1 VSFTDFCKL
10 FKNQLIM
17 VSPSFMPNILR
28 IQLYLNLIIVLFSGS
43 NAPLY
48 SQNGNLPALLSVIKD
63 EKANDTA
70 RILAMTELAYNY
82 WTTKSDSTNLL
93 ASQAIKL
100 SKGIHYS
107 KGLGRSYFVFG
118 TYYNNLGNSKRA
130 LAEYDSAL
138 DYSKRISDLLNIGRI
153 YNGLGNLFANFGDY
167 EKALNYHF
175 RSLKIKESQND
186 AAGIGNSLNNIGNI
200 YYRLGNYD
208 KALDYCFKSLALR
221 KSRNDSQGIAASKNN
236 IALIYD
242 KLGDETKSLV
252 YFFEALRSFKEDGI
266 QRGITYACH
275 DIAQVYMKQ
284 KQYDKALEYLIEG
297 LHTAELM
304 KSTERI
310 ADFKVSFTHY
320 YNALGRY
327 AEVNKNAEEA
337 LRLAQESGL
346 LDYARVAYQEMAVAA
361 FNTGQFKQA
370 YLFQSRF
377 MALTDSIQN
386 EKKIEKALEE
396 EFNFNEEKNK
406 LEQEKKDLIYQNRA
420 MKQQWLLYGTLIAL
434 AGVVTIAILFYRS
447 SRMKIKSSDL
457 LALQRNELADKNAL
471 IVEQNKLLNEAKSQ
485 LEQKIEQRT
494 SDLRLAN
501 QELVNQNLVMEQ
513 FSFMTAHNLRG
524 PVARLMGLS
533 SLYDFGSPGE
543 PFNAEVMKRVKQ
555 ASADLDEVIHDLT
568 AILRIKSGIE
578 DPIVTLNLKETLE
591 KILYQLH
598 YIIDEKNIA
607 VKNDLDANLRV
618 NGVLAYVQSV
628 FYNVISN
635 SIKYYDASR
644 SPEIKI
650 GGTQQVDQITV
661 TITDN
666 GIGFDSEDHKEKL
679 FRPFTRFS
687 TTREGKG
694 LGLYLIKIQMESM
707 GGHVQIESKMNRGT
721 SVILIF
727 PVSKNELN
735 YKSQLAESKV

>member
-1 VSFTDFCKL
+1 LAIFITLGFQ
-10 FKNQLIM
+10 N
-17 VSPSFMPNILR
+17 
-28 IQLYLNLIIVLFSGS
+28 
-43 NAPLY
+43 PLY
-48 SQNGNLPALLSVIKD
+48 SQSRNLPELIKTIKN
-63 EKANDTA
+63 EKVKDTT
-70 RILAMTELAYNY
+70 RILALTELAYNY
-82 WTTKSDSTNLL
+82 WTTKSDSANLL
-93 ASQAIKL
+93 ARQAIELSRKL
-100 SKGIHYS
+100 HYT
-107 KGLGRSYFVFG
+107 KGLGRGYFALG
-118 TYYNNLGNSKRA
+118 TCHNNLGNSKSA
-130 LAEYDSAL
+130 LADYDTAL
-138 DYSKRISDLLNIGRI
+138 DYSNRISDLLNIGRI

-175 RSLKIKESQND
+175 RSLKIKESQKND
-186 AAGIGNSLNNIGNI
+186 VQGIGNSLNNIGNI

-208 KALDYCFKSLALR
+208 KALDYCFKSLDLR
-221 KSRNDSQGIAASKNN
+221 VANADGTGIAASKNN

-242 KLGDETKSLV
+242 KLGEESKSLL
-252 YFFEALRSFKEDGI
+252 YFFDALRAFKENGV

-275 DIAQVYMKQ
+275 DIAQLYMKK
-284 KQYDKALEYLIEG
+284 KQYDKALEYLNEG

-310 ADFKVSFTHY
+310 ADFKVSFAHY
-320 YNALGRY
+320 YNAQGHY
-327 AEVNKNAEEA
+327 SEVNKNAQEA
-337 LRLAQESGL
+337 LILAQQSGL
-346 LDYARVAYQEMAVAA
+346 PDYARAAYQEMAIAA

-377 MALTDSIQN
+377 MTLTDSIQN

-396 EFNFNEEKNK
+396 EFKFKEEKNK
-406 LEQEKKDLIYQNRA
+406 LEQEKKDLIFQNQV
-420 MKQQWLLYGTLIAL
+420 MKQQWLLFGAL
-434 AGVVTIAILFYRS
+434 GALVGVITIAVLFYRS
-447 SRMKIKSSDL
+447 SRIKIKSNEL
-457 LALQRNELADKNAL
+457 LAVQRNELADKNAL
-471 IVEQNKLLNEAKSQ
+471 IVQQNKLLNESKSQ

-494 SDLRLAN
+494 SDLRIAN

-533 SLYDFGSPGE
+533 SLYDFANPGE
-543 PFNAEVMKRVKQ
+543 PFNSEVMKRVKQ
-555 ASADLDEVIHDLT
+555 SSSDLDEVIHDLT

-578 DPIVTLNLKETLE
+578 DPIVTLNLRETLE

-598 YIIDEKNIA
+598 YIIEEKKI
-607 VKNDLDANLRV
+607 VIKNELDPNLMI

-635 SIKYYDASR
+635 SLKYCDTSR

-650 GGTQQVDQITV
+650 ASTQQKDQITV
-661 TITDN
+661 TIIDN
-666 GIGFDSEDHKEKL
+666 GIGFDAEDNKEKL

-707 GGHVQIESKMNRGT
+707 GGRVQIESKIDLGT

-727 PVSKNELN
+727 PLPKTELN
-735 YKSQLAESKV
+735 YRNQRSA

>member
-1 VSFTDFCKL
+1 MFSFRFTPFL
-10 FKNQLIM
+10 QSGRPRLIL
-17 VSPSFMPNILR
+17 VILTYLAAGTPSLC
-28 IQLYLNLIIVLFSGS
+28 
-43 NAPLY
+43 
-48 SQNGNLPALLSVIKD
+48 QNGNPGKLLSQIRD
-63 EKANDTA
+63 EKTDDTT
-70 RILAMTELAYNY
+70 RILAMAELAYNY
-82 WTTKSDSTNLL
+82 WTTKSDSANFL
-93 ASQAIKL
+93 ASQVIRLSEAIR
-100 SKGIHYS
+100 YT
-107 KGLGRSYFVFG
+107 KGLGRGYFVLG
-118 TYYNNLGNSKRA
+118 TYNNNLGNSKKA
-130 LAEYDSAL
+130 LNYYDTAL
-138 DYSKRISDLLNIGRI
+138 DYSNQISDMLNIGRI
-153 YNGLGNLFANFGDY
+153 YNGLGNLFVNFGDY

-175 RSLKIKESQND
+175 KSLKIKESQND
-186 AAGIGNSLNNIGNI
+186 VTGIGNSLNNIGNI

-208 KALDYCFKSLALR
+208 KGLDYCFKSLGLR
-221 KSRNDSQGIAASKNN
+221 TANNDVVGMAASKNN

-242 KLGDETKSLV
+242 KLGDETQSLV
-252 YFFEALRSFKEDGI
+252 YFFDALRAFKETGI

-284 KQYDKALEYLIEG
+284 KQFDKALEYLNEG

-310 ADFKVSFTHY
+310 ADFKVSFAHY
-320 YNALGRY
+320 YNAIGRY
-327 AEVNKNAEEA
+327 SEVNKNAEEA
-337 LRLAQESGL
+337 LTLAQESGL
-346 LDYARVAYQEMAVAA
+346 LDNARVAYQEMAVAA

-370 YLFQSRF
+370 YLYQSRF

-396 EFNFNEEKNK
+396 EFNFKEEKNK
-406 LEQEKKDLIYQNRA
+406 LEQEKKDLIYQNRV
-420 MKQQWLLYGTLIAL
+420 MKQQWLLFGTLSAL
-434 AGVVTIAILFYRS
+434 AGVITIGVLFYRS
-447 SRMKIKSSDL
+447 SRMKLRSSDL
-457 LALQRNELADKNAL
+457 LATQRNELAYKNAL
-471 IVEQNKLLNEAKSQ
+471 IVEQNKLLNEAKNQ

-494 SDLRLAN
+494 SDLRIAN

-533 SLYDFGSPGE
+533 SLYDFANPGE

-555 ASADLDEVIHDLT
+555 SSADLDEVIHDLT

-598 YIIDEKNIA
+598 YIIEEKNIV
-607 VKNDLDANLRV
+607 VKNGLDPNLMV

-644 SPEIKI
+644 SPEIRI
-650 GGTQQVDQITV
+650 SGIQREGQIAV
-661 TITDN
+661 TIADN
-666 GIGFDSEDHKEKL
+666 GIGFDSKDHKEKL

-707 GGHVQIESKMNRGT
+707 GGYVQIESKMNQGT
-721 SVILIF
+721 TVDLIF
-727 PVSKNELN
+727 PVPRNELSHEQRHPEQSV
-735 YKSQLAESKV
+735 KFDA